1 MSATTTEVSADLIR
15 GTLPTGRART
25 LALVALLLASFME
38 LLDST
43 IVNVA
48 LPRIEESLR
57 ARGPEL
63 QWMVVSYT
71 LAFAVGLI
79 TGARLG
85 DTIGRKRMF
94 VAGLI
99 GFTLCSALCGLALNP
114 EMLIAARAAQ
124 GLASAAMIPQV
135 LASIQVMYKPSER
148 AAGLALFS
156 ALAGV
161 ASVSGPILG
170 AVLTDADIAGLGWR
184 SVFLVNVPVGIVAI
198 VAAIRLVPE
207 STSPIAH
214 RLDVVGVVTLAAGL
228 LALLYPLTV
237 GADQGWPVWTWASIA
252 IGVGLLWRF
261 VVVQRRE
268 ERAGGEPLVPLSLFR
283 FRAFAAGL
291 ALLALFFIPM
301 TGYLLVQTL
310 FLQLGL
316 GYSTLD
322 AGLTMLPFAI
332 AVPVL
337 AGLSATVLV
346 KRFGRLVLVLAP
358 ILTAVGF
365 TVLGLTAALGGAS
378 VTSWQLVPGLL
389 LAGAGFG
396 MLVGPIGIFVLGQV
410 PVAYAGAASGIF
422 NTTSSLSSAIGAAVL
437 GTVFLGFAKESS
449 AGPGIAFQ
457 EAFVPS
463 ALIMAGIVL
472 VSGVAAFFL
481 PKRPILDD
489 QPVG

>member
-1 MSATTTEVSADLIR
+1 
-15 GTLPTGRART
+15 
-25 LALVALLLASFME
+25 
-38 LLDST
+38 
-43 IVNVA
+43 
-48 LPRIEESLR
+48 
-57 ARGPEL
+57 
-63 QWMVVSYT
+63 
-71 LAFAVGLI
+71 
-79 TGARLG
+79 
-85 DTIGRKRMF
+85 
-94 VAGLI
+94 
-99 GFTLCSALCGLALNP
+99 
-114 EMLIAARAAQ
+114 
-124 GLASAAMIPQV
+124 MIPQV
-135 LASIQVMYKPSER
+135 LSSIQVMYKPSER

-170 AVLTDADIAGLGWR
+170 AVLTDADILGLGWR
-184 SVFLVNVPVGIVAI
+184 SVFLVNVPVGLIAI

-214 RLDVVGVVTLAAGL
+214 RLDVVGVVTLAIGL

-237 GADQGWPVWTWASIA
+237 GADQGWPLWTWVSIVA
-252 IGVGLLWRF
+252 GVGLLWRF
-261 VVVQRRE
+261 LVVQRRE
-268 ERAGGEPLVPLSLFR
+268 ERTGGEPLVPLSLFR
-283 FRAFAAGL
+283 FKAFAAGL
-291 ALLALFFIPM
+291 ALLALFF
-301 TGYLLVQTL
+301 V
-310 FLQLGL
+310 
-316 GYSTLD
+316 
-322 AGLTMLPFAI
+322 PFAI

-358 ILTAVGF
+358 IVTAAGF
-365 TVLGLTAALGGAS
+365 TALGLTAAVGGAA

-437 GTVFLGFAKESS
+437 GTVFLGFAKG
-449 AGPGIAFQ
+449 ANAAPPIAFQ
-457 EAFVPS
+457 VAFVPS
-463 ALIMAGIVL
+463 ALIMAAIVL